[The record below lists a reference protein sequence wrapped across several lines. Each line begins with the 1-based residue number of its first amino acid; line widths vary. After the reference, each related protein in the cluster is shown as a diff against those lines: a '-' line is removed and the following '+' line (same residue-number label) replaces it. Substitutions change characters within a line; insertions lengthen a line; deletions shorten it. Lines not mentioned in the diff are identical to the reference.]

1 MSYKDTLN
9 LPKTEFPMKANLP
22 RLEPQMLKKWEEENI
37 NEQIENKRKGSKDF
51 ILHDGPPYANGHI
64 HLGTTF
70 NKILKDFIV
79 KYKNIRGFN
88 VPYVPGWDCHGM
100 PIEHNVTKNLGERAK
115 EYPKIKLRKK
125 CREYAGKFVDIQREE
140 FKRLGVFGYWD
151 KPYITM
157 SKEYEAT
164 IIENFGQL
172 VERGYIYRGMRPIH
186 WCPKCQT
193 ALAGN
198 EIEYDDRPSPSIYVR
213 FKMVDEDKY
222 ILIWTTTPW
231 TLPANIAV
239 AMHPNENYS
248 EIETDSGTLII
259 AEKLAEDVK
268 KKLNSK
274 KWNVRNTG
282 KSSLYT
288 GKQYEHPIHK
298 NTRGIIINADFVT
311 METGSGIVHIAPG
324 HGYDDYQAGLKN
336 KLDIVSPVDKEGKFT
351 EFVKKYEGQFVFDAN
366 EHIMKDLKEEGKLLF
381 SETFTHSYP
390 VCWRCKSELIFRATD
405 QWFLDVEHE
414 GLRKQLL
421 KEIDNTKWIPGWSR
435 DRIYNMVTERP
446 DWCLSRQRSWGV
458 PIPVLYCKD
467 CGEPVLDRSFIN
479 KVRDMVLEG
488 GADIWFEKSIEEIAD
503 GIECSKC
510 GSTNFEKEEDIF
522 DVWFDSALSHAAVV
536 KRRDEL
542 SWPSDLYLEA
552 VDQHRGWFQVSLIVS
567 TATDAHAP
575 YREVLTHG
583 LILDK
588 NMKKMSKSLGNVVS
602 PESITKK
609 FGAEIIRLWV
619 SSVDYTSD
627 TGFGEDSLK
636 TPKDVYFRIRNS
648 FKYILG
654 NLNDFDYEKHAV
666 KYDDMMDIDKYI
678 LARLDVMKSKIIEY
692 YDEYQFHRV
701 FRDYHN
707 FCANELSSFY
717 FDILKDRLYTYG
729 KHSQER
735 RSGQTAIHIIFD
747 DLVKM
752 IAPILPFTAEQAY
765 AYFAKPKKEHS
776 VHLEVLDSNT
786 ERYRNSD
793 IESQWKTLIAIR
805 DKVNIAL
812 ENLRNSNT
820 IGKSLEA
827 GIEIF
832 TDDDAVKV
840 LLEKYSEYLKEFFIV
855 SEVNIISEQKQDGI
869 EMESPHCIIYAHKA
883 QGGKCARCWII
894 SKTVGQDSEYADLCD
909 KCADVVKT
917 EV

>member
-1 MSYKDTLN
+1 MSYKDSLN
-9 LPKTEFPMKANLP
+9 LPQTNFPMKANLP
-22 RLEPQMLKKWEEENI
+22 QMEPEMLKKWKEQDIDTLIEE
-37 NEQIENKRKGSKDF
+37 KRKGKKTF

-88 VPYVPGWDCHGM
+88 TPYVPGWDCHGM
-100 PIEHNVTKNLGERAK
+100 PIEHNVTKNLGEKAK
-115 EYPKIKLRKK
+115 EYPKVKLRKK
-125 CREYAGKFVDIQREE
+125 CREYANKFVDIQREE

-157 SKEYEAT
+157 SKEYEST
-164 IIENFGQL
+164 IIGSFGTM
-172 VERGYIYRGMRPIH
+172 VEKGYIYRGMRPIH

-198 EIEYDDRPSPSIYVR
+198 EVEYDNRKSPSVFVR
-213 FKMVDEDKY
+213 FKLVNDNKY
-222 ILIWTTTPW
+222 VLIWTTTPW

-239 AMHPNENYS
+239 AMHPSENYA
-248 EIETDSGTLII
+248 EVETDSGTLII
-259 AEKLAEDVK
+259 AEKLLNYVKEKISSEMWNILTVNKSDLYAGLEYIHPIIDK
-268 KKLNSK
+268 KK
-274 KWNVRNTG
+274 G
-282 KSSLYT
+282 K
-288 GKQYEHPIHK
+288 
-298 NTRGIIINADFVT
+298 IIQADFVT

-336 KLDIVSPVDKEGKFT
+336 GLDIVSPVNKEGKFT
-351 EFVKKYEGQFVFDAN
+351 DFVPKYEGQFVFDAN
-366 EHIMKDLKEEGKLLF
+366 KHIMEDLKEEGNLLH
-381 SETFTHSYP
+381 SETIEHSYP
-390 VCWRCKSELIFRATD
+390 ICWRCKSELIFRATD
-405 QWFLDVEHE
+405 QWFLNVEHND
-414 GLRKQLL
+414 LRKRLL
-421 KEIDNTKWIPGWSR
+421 EEIDDVKWIPGWSR

-458 PIPVLYCKD
+458 PIPVLYCQK
-467 CGEPVLDRSFIN
+467 CGEPVLDNKFIE
-479 KVRDMVLEG
+479 KIRDLVMQEG
-488 GADIWFEKSIEEIAD
+488 SDIWFEKTTDELSN
-503 GIECSKC
+503 GIKCTKC
-510 GSTNFEKEEDIF
+510 GGEKFDKEEDIF

-536 KRRDEL
+536 KKRKEL

-567 TATDAHAP
+567 TATDDKAP

-588 NMKKMSKSLGNVVS
+588 NLKKMSKSLGNVVS

-654 NLNDFDYEKHAV
+654 NLSDFTFSENGIDYSE
-666 KYDDMMDIDKYI
+666 MLDIDKYI
-678 LARLDVMKSKIIEY
+678 LARLDILKEKLIKE
-692 YDEYQFHRV
+692 YDEYQFHKV
-701 FRDYHN
+701 FRDFHH

-729 KHSQER
+729 KDSIER
-735 RSGQTAIHIIFD
+735 RSGQTAIYII
-747 DLVKM
+747 LSEMLKM

-765 AYFAKPKKEHS
+765 SFFNKDNKEES
-776 VHLEVLDSNT
+776 VHLEVLNENCSEFRDEQLEKNW
-786 ERYRNSD
+786 NS
-793 IESQWKTLIAIR
+793 LIKLR
-805 DKVNIAL
+805 DKVNISL
-812 ENLRNSNT
+812 ENLRNNNT

-827 GIEIF
+827 SVDLYTE
-832 TDDDAVKV
+832 DNELKE
-840 LLEKYSEYLKEFFIV
+840 LLLKYRNYLNEFFIV
-855 SEVNIISEQKQDGI
+855 SEVKILENKKDQDCIESEHKHCLIYSQKAEG
-869 EMESPHCIIYAHKA
+869 E
-883 QGGKCARCWII
+883 KCARCWII
-894 SKTVGQDSEYADLCD
+894 SETVGLDTQYSDLCN
-909 KCADVVKT
+909 KCSDVVKS
-917 EV
+917 E

>member
-1 MSYKDTLN
+1 MSYKETLN

-22 RLEPQMLKKWEEENI
+22 QMEPQMLNEWEEKDI
-37 NEQIENKRKGSKDF
+37 NSKIETKRKGKKNY

-88 VPYVPGWDCHGM
+88 TPYVPGWDCHGM
-100 PIEHNVTKNLGERAK
+100 PIEHNVTKNLGEKAK
-115 EYPKIKLRKK
+115 DYPKIKLRKK
-125 CREYAGKFVDIQREE
+125 CREYADKFVSIQREE

-164 IIENFGQL
+164 IIDNFGKL
-172 VERGYIYRGMRPIH
+172 VEKGYIYRGMRPIH

-213 FKMVDEDKY
+213 FKLIDEEKY

-239 AMHPNENYS
+239 AMHPEEYYA
-248 EIETDSGTLII
+248 EVETDFGILIV
-259 AEKLAEDVK
+259 AEKLADDIRK
-268 KKLNSK
+268 KIKTE
-274 KWNVRNTG
+274 KWNILSRD
-282 KSSLYT
+282 KSSKY
-288 GKQYEHPIHK
+288 KNMQYEHPIHN
-298 NTRGIIINADFVT
+298 NTRGTIINADFVT
-311 METGSGIVHIAPG
+311 METGSGIVHVAPG

-336 KLDIVSPVDKEGKFT
+336 KLDIVSPVDKAGKFT
-351 EFVKKYEGQFVFDAN
+351 DYVDRYKGQFVFDAN
-366 EHIMKDLKEEGKLLF
+366 KHIINDLKEEGKLLF
-381 SETFTHSYP
+381 NETFEHSYP

-405 QWFLDVEHE
+405 QWFLDVEHN
-414 GLRKQLL
+414 GLRAKLL
-421 KEIDNTKWIPGWSR
+421 DEIDRVKWIPGWSR

-458 PIPVLYCKD
+458 PIPVLYCKE
-467 CGEPVLDRSFIN
+467 CKEPVLDKDFIDRV
-479 KVRDMVLEG
+479 KEMVLKHG
-488 GADIWFEKSIEEIAD
+488 SDIWFEKTTDEIAGD
-503 GIECSKC
+503 MKCSKC
-510 GSTNFEKEEDIF
+510 GSSQFEKEEDIF
-522 DVWFDSALSHAAVV
+522 DVWFDSALSHAAVM

-542 SWPSDLYLEA
+542 TWPADLYLEA

-567 TATDAHAP
+567 AATDGHAP
-575 YREVLTHG
+575 YHEVLTHG

-648 FKYILG
+648 FKFILG

-666 KYDDMMDIDKYI
+666 DHEDMMDVDRYI
-678 LARLDVMKSKIIEY
+678 LARLDIMKEKLIEY
-692 YDEYQFHRV
+692 YDEHQFHRV
-701 FRDYHN
+701 FRDFHN
-707 FCANELSSFY
+707 FCSNELSSFY
-717 FDILKDRLYTYG
+717 FDILKDRLYTYS
-729 KHSQER
+729 KNSKAR
-735 RSGQTAIHIIFD
+735 RSGQTAIYIIFD

-765 AYFAKPKKEHS
+765 SFFNKPGKEES
-776 VHLEVLDSNT
+776 VHLEILDSNT
-786 ERYRNSD
+786 RRYRNSE
-793 IESQWKTLIAIR
+793 IEEQWKTLISVR

-827 GIEIF
+827 GIEIY
-832 TDDDAVKV
+832 TEDSNLKS
-840 LLEKYSEYLKEFFIV
+840 LLNKYGNYLNEFFIV
-855 SEVNIISEQKQDGI
+855 SEVSIINEKKENGI
-869 EMESPHCIIYAHKA
+869 EMESPHCIIHAHRA

-894 SKTVGQDSEYADLCD
+894 SKTVGQDSQYSDLCH